1 MRRFL
6 ASVTIAF
13 ALVACRGEPQ
23 ANAQSLDQA
32 ALEALVDS
40 LMPSVAAATGVP
52 FRSRPA
58 IGVRSREQVRGYL
71 LAKLDQELPPARLEG
86 ITTAYRLLGLIP
98 DTLDVAQ
105 LIVDLYTEQVAG
117 FYDPDSSMLYAVQGG
132 DRTQLR
138 LILAHELVHALQ
150 HQYVALDSVM
160 RSRDNADRLAAA
172 QAVFE
177 GQATLVSM
185 FTLVP
190 DTAALS
196 DDDFWSRY
204 RDQVRMAQAG
214 MKVFASAPLVIREGL
229 IFPYVGGADFARWWR
244 SNRPGTQPFG
254 PGIPVSTE
262 QVLHPERLAR
272 GDAPMSVRFTGDTTD
287 VIHDDTVGE
296 LEIAILRSTLAGIDE
311 VPTDPAM
318 GWGGDRLRVYR
329 SAAGPALVWY
339 TAWDTPRDAE
349 LFTTRI
355 AEPLAKRERA
365 GYRTAVEPVVIS
377 GRSGVRVVIAPT
389 AWEGWGALP
398 QVNIR

>member
-1 MRRFL
+1 MHRFL
-6 ASVTIAF
+6 AALTIAF
-13 ALVACRGEPQ
+13 ALVGCRGEPQ
-23 ANAQSLDQA
+23 ANAQSLGQA

-40 LMPSVAAATGVP
+40 VMPSVASATGLP
-52 FRSRPA
+52 FRSKPA

-86 ITTAYRLLGLIP
+86 ITAAYRLLGMIP
-98 DTLDVAQ
+98 DTLDVGR

-117 FYDPDSSMLYAVQGG
+117 FYDPDSSMLYAVQGA

-150 HQYVALDSVM
+150 HQYVALDSMM

-190 DTAALS
+190 DTAALAN
-196 DDDFWSRY
+196 DAFWDTY
-204 RDQVRMAQAG
+204 RDQIRMAQAG

-244 SNRPGTQPFG
+244 NNRPGTQPFG

-262 QVLHPERLAR
+262 QVLHPERMGR
-272 GDAPMSVRFTGDTTD
+272 GDAPVEVRFTDDTSG
-287 VIHDDTVGE
+287 VMHDDTVGE

-311 VPTDPAM
+311 VPTDPPM

-329 SAAGPALVWY
+329 SAEGPALVWY
-339 TAWDTPRDAE
+339 TVWDTPRDAAT
-349 LFTTRI
+349 LTTWI

-365 GYRTAVEPVVIS
+365 GYRTVVEPIVVS
-377 GRSGVRVVIAPT
+377 GRSGVRVVIAPGSW
-389 AWEGWGALP
+389 AGWGALP
-398 QVNIR
+398 RVELR

>member
-1 MRRFL
+1 MNQFFTGL
-6 ASVTIAF
+6 VALLV
-13 ALVACRGEPQ
+13 LVACRGEPQ
-23 ANAQSLDQA
+23 AGAQSLDQA
-32 ALEALVDS
+32 SLDRLVDS

-52 FRSRPA
+52 FKTRPA
-58 IGVRSREQVRGYL
+58 SGVRSREQVRAYL
-71 LAKLDQELPPARLEG
+71 LAKLEQELPPARLEG
-86 ITTAYRLLGLIP
+86 ITSAYRLLGLIP
-98 DTLDVAQ
+98 DTLDVAR

-132 DRTQLR
+132 DRVQLR

-185 FTLVP
+185 LTLVP
-190 DTAALS
+190 DTAALAN
-196 DDDFWSRY
+196 DEFWATY

-244 SNRPGTQPFG
+244 TNRPGTQPFG

-272 GDAPMSVRFTGDTTD
+272 GDGPVDVRFAGDTTD

-296 LEIAILRSTLAGIDE
+296 LEIAILRSTLAGINE

-349 LFTTRI
+349 LFMTRI
-355 AEPLAKRERA
+355 VEPLVATKRS
-365 GYRTAVEPVVIS
+365 GYRADAVATPVA
-377 GRSGVRVVIAPT
+377 GRSGVRVVIAP
-389 AWEGWGALP
+389 ADWAGWGAVP
-398 QVNIR
+398 GVAGP